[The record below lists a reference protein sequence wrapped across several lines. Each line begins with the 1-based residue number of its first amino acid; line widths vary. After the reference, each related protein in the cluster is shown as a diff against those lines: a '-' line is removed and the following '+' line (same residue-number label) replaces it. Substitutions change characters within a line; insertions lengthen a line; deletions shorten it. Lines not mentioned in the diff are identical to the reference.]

1 MSSIKWELPL
11 KTISEMNCSQH
22 WTIKHKRHKY
32 QKLAVKTVLK
42 KDIGKVKLPCHIK
55 LTRKSIGV
63 LDFDN
68 LCASQKYV
76 LDSICDMLI
85 PGLPPGRA
93 DGDSRISVSYFQER
107 AKKHSITIEIEY

>member
-1 MSSIKWELPL
+1 MNNMKWDIPL
-11 KTISEMNCSQH
+11 KTVSEMNCSQH
-22 WTIKHKRHKY
+22 WTVKSKRHRY
-32 QKLAVKTVLK
+32 QKLAMKTVMK
-42 KDIGKVKLPCHIK
+42 KDIENVKLPCHIK
-55 LTRKSIGV
+55 ITRKSPGM

-93 DGDSRISVSYFQER
+93 DGDPRISVSYFQER
-107 AKKHSITIEIEY
+107 ARKHSLTIEIEY